1 MERSNRFNVR
11 MRLDCDSWFEWNSLN
26 SVAPEN
32 SGRNQTA
39 APFKLAS
46 YASWNNAILGRL
58 HKLYRTKIM
67 SKLQFHII
75 NGWMKMQG
83 TTIRLY
89 EMHRQRA
96 TNEKAFMWLG
106 IAPVCSL
113 YSCSHTYASHR
124 IRFRFFSMFIVLDAC
139 IFFRFSS
146 AQIMKEQ
153 KNISEKW
160 IDNNAKRMK

>member
-1 MERSNRFNVR
+1 MKQNRSIIKLLLGRWADGYASP
-11 MRLDCDSWFEWNSLN
+11 LKQCNSL
-26 SVAPEN
+26 
-32 SGRNQTA
+32 G
-39 APFKLAS
+39 
-46 YASWNNAILGRL
+46 IL
-58 HKLYRTKIM
+58 HKIYRTKIM

-83 TTIRLY
+83 TSIRLY
-89 EMHRQRA
+89 EIHRQRA

-139 IFFRFSS
+139 NFFSVFKRT
-146 AQIMKEQ
+146 
-153 KNISEKW
+153 
-160 IDNNAKRMK
+160 DNERTKKHQ